1 LLIDVPFPRRQIGFK
16 KKKEALS
23 LLKNLVLKSAEIM
36 LHISE
41 PSFRSIVN
49 VHERRIAIYDR
60 GGELGNSAYLFREFQ
75 KIEKQI
81 KKLIENRAKTLQ
93 TSKFILPF
101 LSQVSKDVVKIC
113 QLLFSQDLEEGS

>member
-1 LLIDVPFPRRQIGFK
+1 M
-16 KKKEALS
+16 
-23 LLKNLVLKSAEIM
+23 KSAEIM